1 MRSVTYYRD
10 NVTGSDDM
18 WDRYDDLIK
27 KLSAYGEEASPAA
40 VSCTDKQKETLFL
53 MYEYK
58 VKEIAKVV
66 DGDTVDVIV
75 DLGFSLFKKE
85 RCRVAGIDTPE
96 SRTRNKKEKVYGLEA
111 KSYLTGILENAE
123 NLTVKT
129 EKDGKYG
136 ECSDGCTV
144 TTSKVQLTI

>member
-1 MRSVTYYRD
+1 
-10 NVTGSDDM
+10 
-18 WDRYDDLIK
+18 
-27 KLSAYGEEASPAA
+27 
-40 VSCTDKQKETLFL
+40 

-96 SRTRNKKEKVYGLEA
+96 SRTRDKKEDRNCNTAY
-111 KSYLTGILENAE
+111 
-123 NLTVKT
+123 
-129 EKDGKYG
+129 
-136 ECSDGCTV
+136 CHR
-144 TTSKVQLTI
+144 

>member
-1 MRSVTYYRD
+1 
-10 NVTGSDDM
+10 
-18 WDRYDDLIK
+18 
-27 KLSAYGEEASPAA
+27 
-40 VSCTDKQKETLFL
+40 

-75 DLGFSLFKKE
+75 DLGFSLYKKE

-111 KSYLTGILENAE
+111 KAYLQGILESAE

-136 ECSDGCTV
+136 RMLGWLYCDNIEGSINNLMIEAGYAWKYDGGTKLTDDERFQLLENKRHSYSLRPTGLVSDSV
-144 TTSKVQLTI
+144 LSE